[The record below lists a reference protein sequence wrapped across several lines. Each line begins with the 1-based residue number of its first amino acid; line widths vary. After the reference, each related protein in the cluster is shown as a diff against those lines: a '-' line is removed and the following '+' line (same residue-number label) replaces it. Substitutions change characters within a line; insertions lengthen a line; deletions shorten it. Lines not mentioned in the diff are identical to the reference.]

1 MDRNSLDWLFSTLP
15 QALAAFVGLVFAGV
29 TFILNQIDDKLDKD
43 DSLTEIIEEIRT
55 DIHRHL
61 LVLFILSGLSIT
73 LDSIA
78 IFFNPVQD
86 NLRFSFV
93 GTFDLYYLIV
103 ILLFGLNIVAFIYAF
118 SFILEVANPKYLS
131 NTVEKMSAQVTKDN
145 KDSQTVDKIVFV
157 EKYILFERDIRERIN
172 SVSKNP
178 QNVYMSLRTVFDRM
192 RSLRL
197 INQNE
202 YLGFRKLNHARNLY
216 VHGGRL
222 ADVPKDYMEILKNLH
237 DKIKEIDF
245 ELLDL

>member
-29 TFILNQIDDKLDKD
+29 TFIFNQIDNKLDKD
-43 DSLTEIIEEIRT
+43 DSLTEIIEEIKT

-86 NLRFSFV
+86 NLRFSFG

-118 SFILEVANPKYLS
+118 NFILDVANPKCLS

-157 EKYILFERDIRERIN
+157 EKYILFERDIRERIKSYSN
-172 SVSKNP
+172 NP
-178 QNVYMSLRTVFDRM
+178 QSVYLSLRAVIDRM
-192 RSLRL
+192 RSFSL
-197 INQNE
+197 IDQNE
-202 YLGFRKLNHARNLY
+202 YLDFRKLNHARNLII
-216 VHGGRL
+216 HGDRL
-222 ADVPKDYMEILKNLH
+222 ADVPEDYLVILKKLH
-237 DKIKEIDF
+237 DKIRTINF